1 MYSAGQTVFA
11 VFPTAAIV
19 AVKNSKSYLFTNISL
34 HDKGRLL
41 EFVNDVIQSGMHLLK
56 WVGARRFL

>member
-41 EFVNDVIQSGMHLLK
+41 EFVNDVIQTGMHLLK
-56 WVGARRFL
+56 